1 MANPQ
6 ECDHFDRPSNETL
19 HIPFTEEMR
28 HYAKRELIPNPD
40 RAEHLR
46 LAKESYKR
54 KNENQEIVIGTY
66 PGSNQLLER
75 YKGIRRRQIVLYSPK
90 HSSPEHPLGSTYLT
104 FCCEETG
111 GRIRLIPEDL
121 YVTFPEQSIKK
132 KGLFD
137 GNSASVES
145 RVPMWIENNILN
157 KNCTIDK
164 NFALYVFLH
173 PDRFGFLSLDELH
186 DEEYKKHRNYD
197 RIVEQYRPNEDDE
210 EMLDR
215 VLDCYEDWQDEDFHL
230 IKKIIANTNSLPVY
244 NQNWNKISREDII
257 FIFQNFWTESA
268 PYIHYPRSNK
278 EAFTPPPPN
287 TVQRF
292 ILQFLFF
299 LLIVRCSNLDQCKI
313 ESLKNT
319 IMEMLPTRNEL
330 ANLVEA
336 YCDLKSGN
344 HSNPQ
349 FSAKI
354 RKESRYLSEEKQ
366 LGLPP
371 EWKDSISKNDLID
384 NILQKISGY
393 LNPIR
398 LDWLKK

>member
-1 MANPQ
+1 MANSQ
-6 ECDHFDRPSNETL
+6 EYDHFDRPSNETL
-19 HIPFTEEMR
+19 RIPFTEEMR
-28 HYAKRELIPNPD
+28 RYAKRELIHNPD
-40 RAEHLR
+40 RAENLR

-54 KNENQEIVIGTY
+54 RNKNQEIVIRSY
-66 PGSNQLLER
+66 PGANQLLDR
-75 YKGIRRRQIVLYSPK
+75 FHGIMRRQVIVYSPQNA
-90 HSSPEHPLGSTYLT
+90 SPEQPLGSTYLT
-104 FCCEETG
+104 FFCEETG

-137 GNSASVES
+137 GNSTSAES
-145 RVPMWIENNILN
+145 RVPMWIENNVLH
-157 KNCTIDK
+157 KNCTIDR

-186 DEEYKKHRNYD
+186 DEEYKKHRDHD

-244 NQNWNKISREDII
+244 NPNWNKISREDII

-330 ANLVEA
+330 ANLVET

-349 FSAKI
+349 FAAKI
-354 RKESRYLSEEKQ
+354 REESRYLSEEKQ

-371 EWKDSISKNDLID
+371 EWKNSISRNDLID

-393 LNPIR
+393 LNPIH